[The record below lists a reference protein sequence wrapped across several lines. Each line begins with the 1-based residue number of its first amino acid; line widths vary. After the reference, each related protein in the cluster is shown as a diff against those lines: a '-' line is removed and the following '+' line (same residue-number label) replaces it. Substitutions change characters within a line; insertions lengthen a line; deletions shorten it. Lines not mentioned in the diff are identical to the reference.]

1 MSPRQEKLHHS
12 STSGIS
18 ESVVEDQDANAEPAV
33 DGKEP
38 ESKVSEACKDG
49 RLICVLRSCIAF
61 YKSNDFPINLMLA
74 IALARAYP
82 PLGAEYLKPDI
93 TSTWL
98 AVAIIFVLSGM
109 GLRTEELGAAFQR
122 MHFNGFVQLFNFG
135 VVSIVVYAVSRFL
148 ATTGILNQALA
159 DGMVICSALPMAINI
174 VIVLTASAKG
184 DEAAAIFNATFGN
197 IIGIFLSP
205 VLILLY
211 LGTSGDVS
219 LGTVF
224 YRLTLR
230 VIVPLVIGQV
240 VQKLWVQARDFY
252 RKHKRIFKKIQ
263 ELSLIFIVYCGK
275 FYATVVASVKRKG
288 PSTVTYILYLC
299 IILSSLLRNI

>member
-1 MSPRQEKLHHS
+1 MSPQQPETVKEILHHS
-12 STSGIS
+12 PTSGVS
-18 ESVVEDQDANAEPAV
+18 DSVIEDQDGNSEPTV

-38 ESKVSEACKDG
+38 ESKETETDGDG
-49 RLICVLRSCIAF
+49 RILRILRGCFAF

-122 MHFNGFVQLFNFG
+122 MHFNGFVQFFNFG

-148 ATTGILNQALA
+148 ATTGILIQALA

-211 LGTSGDVS
+211 LGTSGDIS

-224 YRLTLR
+224 YKLTLR

-240 VQKLWVQARDFY
+240 AQKFWVQARDYY
-252 RKHKRIFKKIQ
+252 RKHKPIFKKVQ
-263 ELSLIFIVYCGK
+263 ELSLVFIVYCGR
-275 FYATVVASVKRKG
+275 FYATMVAGIVERKG
-288 PSTVTYILYLC
+288 PTK
-299 IILSSLLRNI
+299 